1 MWWNVNRIVLYFDGG
16 PLCYRVYLKKAS
28 LRIFEQLKII
38 IKKLQIWFIS
48 LPINGTS
55 GYVFINSLNING
67 GGTGSISRRV
77 SSYIAHQQFFMNNT
91 IVVNIY
97 NIMPTLI
104 MSTAL
109 INNIILRNVKVH
121 FSNNYLVYYKY
132 LKVLRLTE
140 SNNDVTD

>member
-1 MWWNVNRIVLYFDGG
+1 M
-16 PLCYRVYLKKAS
+16 
-28 LRIFEQLKII
+28 
-38 IKKLQIWFIS
+38 
-48 LPINGTS
+48 PINGTS

-67 GGTGSISRRV
+67 GGNGSISRRV

-109 INNIILRNVKVH
+109 INNIILRNVKVQ
-121 FSNNYLVYYKY
+121 FSNNYFVY
-132 LKVLRLTE
+132 
-140 SNNDVTD
+140 

>member
-1 MWWNVNRIVLYFDGG
+1 M
-16 PLCYRVYLKKAS
+16 
-28 LRIFEQLKII
+28 
-38 IKKLQIWFIS
+38 
-48 LPINGTS
+48 PINGTS

-97 NIMPTLI
+97 IIM

-109 INNIILRNVKVH
+109 IKNIILRNVKVH
-121 FSNNYLVYYKY
+121 FSNNYFVYY
-132 LKVLRLTE
+132 
-140 SNNDVTD
+140 